1 MTHSKITLLGEHWRT
16 RAQQAVSQ
24 WTAVAANAAMFAE
37 RKVRLTAAAARPDDI
52 ADSGETPW
60 AAFTRDVQNK
70 YSVGPDARS
79 SSDGVLPRL
88 HDGFAPEK
96 VFEDAGLQP
105 IPSGLPAPLMRP
117 QVDRADQDGRP
128 TRPLCQSILHEA
140 AMARAEALDP
150 QADNRLQHR
159 DAVVEGVPPQRA
171 ADRRMTAAT
180 KTVAGTDRR
189 DVDLRDQQTKIGRSS
204 YGVVNRRLKAF
215 LGNLLK
221 IRVPNVR
228 LYDNPAADRIART
241 FNADAVTYDDKILF
255 RTGTYRP
262 QDPDGLA
269 LLGHELTHAAANSQ
283 WPAARQSAVEP
294 AEEQRALQ
302 NEATV
307 LHHVSTGDPIQPD
320 PRLAS
325 APRPA
330 GAAPVRRTPAS
341 AVMPKAA
348 ESGRD
353 LGFTAQAPLS
363 APQTSDSQP
372 LSPRQLSQVYDYL
385 KAKVREE
392 GERIGV

>member
-1 MTHSKITLLGEHWRT
+1 
-16 RAQQAVSQ
+16 
-24 WTAVAANAAMFAE
+24 
-37 RKVRLTAAAARPDDI
+37 
-52 ADSGETPW
+52 
-60 AAFTRDVQNK
+60 
-70 YSVGPDARS
+70 
-79 SSDGVLPRL
+79 
-88 HDGFAPEK
+88 
-96 VFEDAGLQP
+96 
-105 IPSGLPAPLMRP
+105 
-117 QVDRADQDGRP
+117 
-128 TRPLCQSILHEA
+128 
-140 AMARAEALDP
+140 MACPEALDP
-150 QADNRLQHR
+150 RADKPANRR
-159 DAVVEGVPPQRA
+159 DVATQGGPSQRA
-171 ADRRMTAAT
+171 ADRRITAET

-189 DVDLRDQQTKIGRSS
+189 DVDLRDQQNRIGHSS
-204 YGVVNRRLKAF
+204 YGVVNQRLKAF

-221 IRVPNVR
+221 IRVPTVR
-228 LYDNPAADRIART
+228 LYDNPAADHIART
-241 FNADAVTYDDKILF
+241 YNADAVTFGDKILF

-283 WPAARQSAVEP
+283 WPVARQAAVEP

-307 LHHVSTGDPIQPD
+307 LHHLSTVDPIQPD
-320 PRLAS
+320 ARWAPAPDARPGVPV
-325 APRPA
+325 PRPA
-330 GAAPVRRTPAS
+330 GPAPVRRTPGP

-353 LGFTAQAPLS
+353 LGFTAHAPLS